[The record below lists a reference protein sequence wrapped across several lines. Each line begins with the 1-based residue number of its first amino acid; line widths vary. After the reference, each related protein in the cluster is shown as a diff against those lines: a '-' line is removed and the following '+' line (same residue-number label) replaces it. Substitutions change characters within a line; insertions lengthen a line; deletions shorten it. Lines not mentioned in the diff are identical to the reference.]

1 MPRDHDG
8 DGLVCPSCRRLL
20 KIPRS
25 GDNPPPLLAPVR
37 SVAVAAP
44 LPEDVGE
51 GPREEVAEET
61 PVRRKRSSRNHRRGE
76 THSWEANPRR
86 HNRSLRLE
94 RRHMI
99 YALAA
104 GAGVLG
110 LILASVW
117 SLNRRERPEVL
128 EPIAAAPAE
137 PAAPRD
143 EVMGDA
149 EFLNLAEP
157 VATAF
162 LEARNVEEILPLVRH
177 PETTGPRIR
186 AAHPDG
192 KLDPPGLSRFN
203 LTNTVTHKGG
213 IYQVA
218 VETRDYDVRSMSFV
232 NGPDGMLVDWESWV
246 GWSEMPW
253 EEFLAAKPAE
263 PKLFR
268 VIVRQA
274 DYYNFGFSDEEK
286 WRSYQLDSPDHSHS
300 VYGYAERGGICD
312 ERLRANPDAKES
324 SFVVELRFPSDVD
337 SRNQVII
344 DRVVTDGWAIESP
357 EKP

>member
-1 MPRDHDG
+1 M
-8 DGLVCPSCRRLL
+8 L

-25 GDNPPPLLAPVR
+25 GDVPPPLLAPVR
-37 SVAVAAP
+37 SVAAAAP
-44 LPEDVGE
+44 LPEDGAE
-51 GPREEVAEET
+51 EPREEVAEET

-117 SLNRRERPEVL
+117 SLNRRGRPEAPG
-128 EPIAAAPAE
+128 PIAAAPAE
-137 PAAPRD
+137 PAAPQD

-149 EFLNLAEP
+149 EFLKLAEP
-157 VATAF
+157 LAKTF
-162 LEARNVEEILPLVRH
+162 LDAKSVEEILPLVRD

-192 KLDPPGLSRFN
+192 KLDPPGLNRFN

-218 VETRDYDVRSMSFV
+218 AETRDYDVRSMSFV
-232 NGPDGMLVDWESWV
+232 NGPDGLRVDWESWA

-253 EEFLAAKPAE
+253 EEFLTAKPVE

-300 VYGYAERGGICD
+300 LYGYAERGGISD

-324 SFVVELRFPSDVD
+324 SFVVELRFPADVD
-337 SRNQVII
+337 SRNQVVI
-344 DRVVTDGWAIESP
+344 DRVITHGWAIESP